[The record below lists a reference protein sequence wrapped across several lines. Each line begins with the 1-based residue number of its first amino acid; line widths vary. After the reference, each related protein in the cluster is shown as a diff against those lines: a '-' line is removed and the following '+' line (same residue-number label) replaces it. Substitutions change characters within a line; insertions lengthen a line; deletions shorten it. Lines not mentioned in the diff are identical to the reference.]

1 MVDTYILNDV
11 VVQEPPTP
19 MPPRVLTPEPTVRSS
34 AAESSSGSD
43 SEADSSSD
51 SGGESNTD
59 SEVGSRHI
67 YHHTLAELDK
77 RTISPSPLLLKGVTN
92 LFHYKRTALAFPPNE
107 KQVAKRLRLLNSEFI
122 LGLIDHTPPKQ
133 LLSQLKLLLS
143 RFFLVE
149 QFLATFL
156 LKLIFSLYF
165 FRVCFLI

>member
-1 MVDTYILNDV
+1 MNNVRWLIHIYILNDV

-19 MPPRVLTPEPTVRSS
+19 MPPRVLTPQPEPAVRSS

-77 RTISPSPLLLKGVTN
+77 DNFPLPPLLKGVTN
-92 LFHYKRTALAFPPNE
+92 LFHYKRTA
-107 KQVAKRLRLLNSEFI
+107 
-122 LGLIDHTPPKQ
+122 
-133 LLSQLKLLLS
+133 
-143 RFFLVE
+143 
-149 QFLATFL
+149 
-156 LKLIFSLYF
+156 
-165 FRVCFLI
+165 